1 VYVYEP
7 DVYVV
12 SPYEGYMYQYPTTV
26 SADASL
32 TAADSSPGANPPVS
46 VTTSYPPEAGG
57 GGNEMDADTILFFNR
72 SRQAFLQDDYRSAM
86 RWASHAAV
94 DVPQNSQVHALM
106 SQILFA
112 TEEYRGAATEA
123 HAALTLGPI
132 LDWPALRGHYSD
144 PAKYTNQLRKLEKY
158 VTDNPTSAPARF
170 LLGYQYLMTSHRPE
184 AKRELTEAVKLTPK
198 DKLAVHLLR
207 QLEAN
212 QAISPPPLDNTP
224 TPTNSNAQPP
234 APQIPSAGREM

>member
-1 VYVYEP
+1 
-7 DVYVV
+7 
-12 SPYEGYMYQYPTTV
+12 MYQYPATV
-26 SADASL
+26 AASAPSATADAS
-32 TAADSSPGANPPVS
+32 PGATPPVS
-46 VTTSYPPEAGG
+46 VTTSYPPETGTGG
-57 GGNEMDADTILFFNR
+57 TEMDADTILFFNR
-72 SRQAFLQDDYRSAM
+72 ARQAFLQDDYRGAM

-106 SQILFA
+106 AQILLA

-132 LDWPALRGHYSD
+132 LDWPSLRAHYSD

-158 VTDNPTSAPARF
+158 VTDNPTSAPGRF
-170 LLGYQYLMTSHRPE
+170 LLGYQYLMTGHRAE

-198 DKLAVHLLR
+198 DKLASHLLR

-212 QAISPPPLDNTP
+212 QAITPPPMENTA
-224 TPTNSNAQPP
+224 TPPNSIAEPP
-234 APQIPSAGREM
+234 VPQVPAAGREM